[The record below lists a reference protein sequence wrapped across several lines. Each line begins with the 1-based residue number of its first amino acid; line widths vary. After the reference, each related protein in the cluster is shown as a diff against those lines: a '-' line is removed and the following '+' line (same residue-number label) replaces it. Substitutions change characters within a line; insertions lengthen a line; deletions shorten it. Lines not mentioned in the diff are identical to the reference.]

1 MGEQGLKK
9 ARMGSRVL
17 KLPKPSLALK
27 VQQPKVT
34 MAPSLRV
41 AHKIPVAQ
49 LLLVARLLQAVPAQ
63 GALGGQVQL
72 LKRQLSFPTMSTH
85 HFSLDPAEILHQQR
99 EIDSWSCILP

>member
-27 VQQPKVT
+27 VRQPKVT

-49 LLLVARLLQAVPAQ
+49 LLQAVPAQ
-63 GALGGQVQL
+63 GALWGQVQL
-72 LKRQLSFPTMSTH
+72 LKRQLPFPTMSTH
-85 HFSLDPAEILHQQR
+85 HFSLDPAEILYQQR

>member
-27 VQQPKVT
+27 VRRPKVT
-34 MAPSLRV
+34 VAPSLRV
-41 AHKIPVAQ
+41 DHKIPVAR

-63 GALGGQVQL
+63 GAL
-72 LKRQLSFPTMSTH
+72 
-85 HFSLDPAEILHQQR
+85 
-99 EIDSWSCILP
+99 